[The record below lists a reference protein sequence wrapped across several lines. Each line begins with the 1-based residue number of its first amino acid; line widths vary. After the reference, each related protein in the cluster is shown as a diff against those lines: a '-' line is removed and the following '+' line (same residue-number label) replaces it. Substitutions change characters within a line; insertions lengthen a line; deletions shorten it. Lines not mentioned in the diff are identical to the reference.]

1 MDGWVDGWM
10 DRWMDGQ
17 IERRTDRQTERHR
30 QSDRQVDT
38 QTDIW
43 IDGWIDG
50 QMYGQIDDNGL
61 ERQMIDG
68 YLNKQTGRHIDK
80 QMMGSQVDGWT
91 DVRIDI
97 QNVDKD
103 IQRQNQKASRKS
115 NMTKSDA
122 LNCVHSTKCTVWQ
135 ITHYM

>member
-17 IERRTDRQTERHR
+17 IDRRTDRQTERHR

-122 LNCVHSTKCTVWQ
+122 LNCVYSTNCTFWQ